1 MDYAYNFPK
10 EKTQLKIPITT
21 PAEVANSS
29 NGSRFAE
36 TAPTEAETTFAEVV
50 TAPTHSVVALAMVPE
65 IEGSHKDYL
74 TIFGQIKNLMP
85 NIFPPSKRTH
95 FKCPQPAV
103 TAMID
108 SCDSSYNNH

>member
-36 TAPTEAETTFAEVV
+36 TAPTEAETTFAEAA

-65 IEGSHKDYL
+65 IEGSHKDYP
-74 TIFGQIKNLMP
+74 TIFSQIINLMT
-85 NIFPPSKRTH
+85 NIVFQAKDIIS
-95 FKCPQPAV
+95 QL
-103 TAMID
+103 
-108 SCDSSYNNH
+108 